1 MSPFL
6 LYIARAGL
14 YLSLFYAFYLL
25 VMRRTTFF
33 RLNRALLLAG
43 SYLCLLLP
51 FIRLRT
57 ATEAF
62 GAAQALTMVGGVG
75 GGEPAEQALQAAFP
89 WQTVLLALYLAGASV
104 TLVLYLLSAHQMRRV
119 LRRAEKTE
127 REGCRLLLLDENI
140 PSFSWGRTVV
150 MSRQDLQEN
159 PAIFTHEQM
168 HVRCRHSLDL
178 LLFLP
183 LQLLFW
189 WNPLV
194 WITREELRL
203 LHEYEADE
211 GVLQKGIDATKYQLL
226 LVRKAV
232 GDQRFTLA
240 SGFQHAKLKN
250 RIEMMLK
257 PTSSGWMRWSYLA
270 LIPVLAVF
278 MFACNPNK
286 KSKTPAPETVEQE
299 AVEQEAPAAAP
310 AATKSVGADVVECD
324 LPDPET
330 SEKEPVPFSLLDV
343 KPKFNGG
350 DANEFARWVNSQLK
364 YPEQAVK
371 DQVEGRVLIQF
382 TIGTD
387 GEVRDVKLLRGV
399 REDLDNEALKIV
411 ASSPKWE
418 PGQQNGK
425 AVPVHF
431 NFPVVYKLQ

>member
-1 MSPFL
+1 
-6 LYIARAGL
+6 
-14 YLSLFYAFYLL
+14 
-25 VMRRTTFF
+25 
-33 RLNRALLLAG
+33 
-43 SYLCLLLP
+43 
-51 FIRLRT
+51 
-57 ATEAF
+57 
-62 GAAQALTMVGGVG
+62 
-75 GGEPAEQALQAAFP
+75 
-89 WQTVLLALYLAGASV
+89 
-104 TLVLYLLSAHQMRRV
+104 MRRV
-119 LRRAEKTE
+119 IRRAEKSR
-127 REGCRLLLLDENI
+127 REGCDLLLLDENI

-232 GDQRFTLA
+232 GDQRFSLA

-270 LIPVLAVF
+270 LIPVLAMF

-299 AVEQEAPAAAP
+299 AP
-310 AATKSVGADVVECD
+310 AATETAGYTITVTDE
-324 LPDPET
+324 PEAVA
-330 SEKEPVPFSLLDV
+330 SEKEAVPFSLIEH
-343 KPKFNGG
+343 KPGFNGG
-350 DANEFARWVNSQLK
+350 DANEFSRWVNSQLK
-364 YPEQAVK
+364 YPEQAKK
-371 DQVEGRVLIQF
+371 DGAQGRVLLQF
-382 TIGTD
+382 TVGAD
-387 GEVRDVKLLRGV
+387 GVVRDVKVLRSV
-399 REDLDNEALKIV
+399 REDLDAEAVKV
-411 ASSPKWE
+411 VSSSPKWE
-418 PGQQNGK
+418 PGYNADGE
-425 AVPVHF
+425 AVPVVYS
-431 NFPVVYKLQ
+431 FPVVYQLR